1 MGKLRGFRDFEASSQ
16 VPSWINGML
25 CRHGGKAGQSFIS
38 EGCRCRG
45 CASQPFSGKK
55 RKNALLW
62 PANDRLF
69 AFYNDRA
76 LQQLLVLEQD
86 LDHCFR
92 IIDIILRVEL
102 QFLELGV
109 LAHQVFHGVFK
120 AGNDLLQCLSVR
132 RCLDVEDNLRLD
144 SQFPGD
150 RQGVF

>member
-1 MGKLRGFRDFEASSQ
+1 M
-16 VPSWINGML
+16 P
-25 CRHGGKAGQSFIS
+25 
-38 EGCRCRG
+38 G
-45 CASQPFSGKK
+45 CALQGFSGKK

-62 PANDRLF
+62 PANDSLV

-86 LDHCFR
+86 LDHRFR
-92 IIDIILRVEL
+92 IIDKILRVEF

-109 LAHQVFHGVFK
+109 LAHQVLDGILK

>member
-1 MGKLRGFRDFEASSQ
+1 
-16 VPSWINGML
+16 ML
-25 CRHGGKAGQSFIS
+25 EENLNHG
-38 EGCRCRG
+38 
-45 CASQPFSGKK
+45 
-55 RKNALLW
+55 
-62 PANDRLF
+62 
-69 AFYNDRA
+69 
-76 LQQLLVLEQD
+76 
-86 LDHCFR
+86 FR

-109 LAHQVFHGVFK
+109 LAHQVLDGILK